1 MPAAPLATTPAPTL
15 TTAQT
20 VARILLETGAVLI
33 RPEDPFTLTSGEKS
47 PVYVDC
53 RKLIAFPRA
62 RRFIVNALADTAC
75 QLCGFESLDGVAGGE
90 TAGIAYAAWVAEVL
104 GLPMAYV
111 RKKPK
116 GFGRGSQIEG
126 VIREGQRILLVEDLA
141 TDGGSK
147 VVFVKALND
156 VGASVPLSIV
166 VFHYGIFPYEGTELA
181 RLGVPLKGLA
191 TWADVLAV
199 ARQEGH
205 LPASALAEVEAFL
218 NDPAAWRLRHG
229 G

>member
-1 MPAAPLATTPAPTL
+1 MSALLPE
-15 TTAQT
+15 TTART

-33 RPEDPFTLTSGEKS
+33 RPEAPFTLTSGEKS

-75 QLCGFESLDGVAGGE
+75 RTCGFESLDGVAGGE
-90 TAGIAYAAWVAEVL
+90 TAGIPYAAWVAEAL

-116 GFGRGSQIEG
+116 GFGRGAQIEG
-126 VIREGQRILLVEDLA
+126 VITEGQRILLVEDLA

-147 VVFVKALND
+147 VVFVRALND
-156 VGASVPLSIV
+156 VGAQVPLSLV

-181 RLGVPLKGLA
+181 RLGVPLRGLA
-191 TWADVLAV
+191 TWADVLAL
-199 ARQEGH
+199 AREENRFP
-205 LPASALAEVEAFL
+205 PATLAEVEQFL
-218 NDPAAWRLRHG
+218 NDPAAWRQRHG

>member
-1 MPAAPLATTPAPTL
+1 MTVFSASDTAA
-15 TTAQT
+15 T

-33 RPEDPFTLTSGEKS
+33 RPEAPFTLTSGEKS

-53 RKLIAFPRA
+53 RKLIAFPHA

-75 QLCGFESLDGVAGGE
+75 RMCGFESLDGVAGGE
-90 TAGIAYAAWVAEVL
+90 TAGIPYAAWVAEAM

-116 GFGRGSQIEG
+116 GFGRGAQIEG
-126 VIREGQRILLVEDLA
+126 VVEEGQRILLVEDLA

-147 VVFVKALND
+147 VVFVNALRE
-156 VGASVPLSIV
+156 VGATVPLSLV

-191 TWADVLAV
+191 TWADVLAE
-199 ARQEGH
+199 ARQDGRF
-205 LPASALAEVEAFL
+205 SQTALAGVEAFL
-218 NDPAAWRLRHG
+218 HDPAAWRQRQEA
-229 G
+229 